1 MSPASCE
8 VVTSTLRRRRPLA
21 TAGSQHSSR
30 WKRIV
35 RAIGLPGLKEFLE
48 LRRRGLRLQILD
60 ETLPFLDV
68 GVDFLLVIVVIGES
82 RMHLG
87 ESDRRVAGHDF
98 IGTHS
103 HPFVAYCYVLDLDAV
118 SLKPGLATADA
129 GSADDMRRLKG
140 LCSWN
145 GRGFHEFHLT
155 RNSWKNQRK
164 LGGNEVALGEG
175 SHVFLSAS
183 ICGREEDRSDAAC
196 RRATRKPVSV
206 HLFEGYGVTKAMG
219 SRRLWGHE
227 GYGVTKAMGSRRLWG
242 HEGYG
247 VTKAMGARRLWGQA
261 EFQASLKLGL
271 TPRDEEDHS
280 ASSPRRAASRSAS
293 RVRRHSSSTL
303 RMNSLSRNMPTTLR
317 QSLRAW
323 SGYLVAM
330 TFSKASTRLASDS
343 KVRSVI
349 VPSPPDTR
357 TAPGILLC

>member
-8 VVTSTLRRRRPLA
+8 VVTSMLRRRRPLA

-98 IGTHS
+98 IGTHA

-118 SLKPGLATADA
+118 SLNPGLATADA

-145 GRGFHEFHLT
+145 GCGFHEFHLT

-227 GYGVTKAMGSRRLWG
+227 GYGVTKAMGSGRVSSQLETRPDPARRGGSFGQLSPSRRLP
-242 HEGYG
+242 
-247 VTKAMGARRLWGQA
+247 
-261 EFQASLKLGL
+261 FGL
-271 TPRDEEDHS
+271 TGP
-280 ASSPRRAASRSAS
+280 
-293 RVRRHSSSTL
+293 
-303 RMNSLSRNMPTTLR
+303 
-317 QSLRAW
+317 Q
-323 SGYLVAM
+323 
-330 TFSKASTRLASDS
+330 TFL
-343 KVRSVI
+343 
-349 VPSPPDTR
+349 
-357 TAPGILLC
+357 